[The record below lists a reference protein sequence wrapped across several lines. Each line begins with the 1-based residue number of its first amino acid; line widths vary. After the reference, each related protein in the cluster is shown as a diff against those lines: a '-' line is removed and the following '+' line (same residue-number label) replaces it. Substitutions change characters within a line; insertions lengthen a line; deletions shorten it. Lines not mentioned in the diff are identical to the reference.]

1 MNGFEAKLKRALRE
15 DTELSEDKLEQI
27 RKETRAMYDREKKKN
42 LRWTLS
48 LTIAGFVLAGVWFW
62 LFWQSDNPKFQI
74 LWAGLLIAEGLGI
87 AISFVVHLLI
97 ENNLTDRQ
105 ERREI
110 ELQIAEL
117 REQLKAQRS

>member
-1 MNGFEAKLKRALRE
+1 MNDFEEKLKQALRG
-15 DTELSEDKLEQI
+15 DAELSEDKLEQI
-27 RKETRAMYDREKKKN
+27 RKETRTMYDREKKN
-42 LRWTLS
+42 NQRWPLV
-48 LTIAGFVLAGVWFW
+48 LTIAGFLLAGLWFW

-74 LWAGLLIAEGLGI
+74 LWVGLLIAESLGI

-110 ELQIAEL
+110 ERQIAEL
-117 REQLKAQRS
+117 KERLNAEHS